1 MASILSGDFS
11 RAIPIVSSLFTVKH
25 FQLHPKE
32 DHVQILIAESEVK
45 DKFPLLL
52 KELGKIGM
60 LATAKRSEYFRWL
73 MPTLRSV
80 RQSMGDGVVL
90 GVYKMPTRKPRPS
103 YKRFIPLGLFLLTIT
118 VVFVDGMFRSNS
130 SFGEVQ
136 FKDPFVLAA
145 IYTVSLIGIL
155 GIHEAGHVLAN
166 RKHGVKASW
175 PYFIPGIPSILP
187 TFGALIVLR
196 ASMPNRNV
204 VFDVGI
210 SGPIAGLI
218 VTVIVSMYGS
228 SISTLISVEEAERL
242 FDENLLAPLPFGE
255 SVLMVATLHL
265 TGMVVEDTVLV
276 ASPVL
281 FAAWLGFL
289 ITFLNLMPA
298 WQLDGGHIARSAL
311 GVRLHRILTYV
322 SIAILF
328 ILGFFPMA
336 LLVLFFS
343 MKAPESSPLDDVTPL
358 SRKRKAL
365 FFVALGIA
373 VICAPIPN
381 SFTPWGAGL

>member
-1 MASILSGDFS
+1 VASILSGDFS

-32 DHVQILIAESEVK
+32 DYVQILIAESEVK

-80 RQSMGDGVVL
+80 RESMGDGVVL
-90 GVYKMPTRKPRPS
+90 GVYKMPSHKPRSP
-103 YKRFIPLGLFLLTIT
+103 YKKYIPLALFLLTIT
-118 VVFVDGMFRSNS
+118 VVFLDAPFRS
-130 SFGEVQ
+130 FEETQ
-136 FKDPFVLAA
+136 QQDPFLLAA
-145 IYTVSLIGIL
+145 IYTISLLGIL
-155 GIHEAGHVLAN
+155 GIHELGHILAN
-166 RKHGVKASW
+166 RKYGIRASW

-196 ASMPNRNV
+196 AHMPNRNV

-210 SGPIAGLI
+210 AGPIAGLI

-228 SISTLISVEEAERL
+228 SISTLISIEEAEKL
-242 FDENLLAPLPFGE
+242 FDANRLGPLPYGE
-255 SVLMVATLHL
+255 SILMIATLHL
-265 TGMVVEDTVLV
+265 TGMVVEGTVLV

-281 FAAWLGFL
+281 FAAWLGFI

-311 GVRLHRILTYV
+311 GVRPHKILTYV
-322 SIAILF
+322 SIAILL
-328 ILGFFPMA
+328 ILQFYPMA
-336 LLVLFFS
+336 LLVLIFS
-343 MKAPESSPLDDVTPL
+343 IRAPESSPLDDVTPL

-365 FFVALGIA
+365 FFVALGMA

-381 SFTPWGAGL
+381 SFTPFGAGL

>member
-1 MASILSGDFS
+1 VASILSGDFS

-32 DHVQILIAESEVK
+32 DYVQILIAESEVK

-80 RQSMGDGVVL
+80 RESMGDGVVL
-90 GVYKMPTRKPRPS
+90 GVYKMPSHKPRSP
-103 YKRFIPLGLFLLTIT
+103 YKKYIPLGLFLLTIT
-118 VVFVDGMFRSNS
+118 VVFIDGMFRSNS

-136 FKDPFVLAA
+136 FQDPVLLAA
-145 IYTVSLIGIL
+145 IYTISLIGIL
-155 GIHEAGHVLAN
+155 GIHELGHMLAN
-166 RKHGVKASW
+166 RKHHVKASW

-210 SGPIAGLI
+210 AGPIAGLI

-228 SISTLISVEEAERL
+228 SISTLITIEEAEKL
-242 FDENLLAPLPFGE
+242 FDENLLGPLPYGE
-255 SVLMVATLHL
+255 SVLMIATLHL
-265 TGMVVEDTVLV
+265 TGMVVDNTVLV

-281 FAAWLGFL
+281 FAAWLGFI

-311 GVRLHRILTYV
+311 GVRPHKILTYV
-322 SIAILF
+322 SIAILL
-328 ILGFFPMA
+328 ILKFYPMA
-336 LLVLFFS
+336 LLVLIFS
-343 MKAPESSPLDDVTPL
+343 IRAPESSPLDDVTPL

-381 SFTPWGAGL
+381 SLTPFGAGL

>member
-1 MASILSGDFS
+1 
-11 RAIPIVSSLFTVKH
+11 
-25 FQLHPKE
+25 
-32 DHVQILIAESEVK
+32 
-45 DKFPLLL
+45 
-52 KELGKIGM
+52 
-60 LATAKRSEYFRWL
+60 

-80 RQSMGDGVVL
+80 RESMGDGVVL
-90 GVYKMPTRKPRPS
+90 GLYKVPSRKPRPG

-118 VVFVDGMFRSNS
+118 VVFIDGMFRSNL

-136 FKDPFVLAA
+136 PQDPVLLAA

-155 GIHEAGHVLAN
+155 GVHEAGHLLAN
-166 RKHGVKASW
+166 RNYGVKASW
-175 PYFIPGIPSILP
+175 PYFIPGFPSIIP
-187 TFGALIVLR
+187 TLGALIVLR

-210 SGPIAGLI
+210 AGPIAGLI

-228 SISTLISVEEAERL
+228 SISTLISVEEAEQL
-242 FDENLLAPLPFGE
+242 FDQELLAPLPFGE
-255 SVLMVATLHL
+255 SVLMIATLHL

-311 GVRLHRILTYV
+311 GVRPHRILTYV

-343 MKAPESSPLDDVTPL
+343 MRAPESSPLDDVTPL
-358 SRKRKAL
+358 SRRRKAL
-365 FFVALGIA
+365 FFVALGMA